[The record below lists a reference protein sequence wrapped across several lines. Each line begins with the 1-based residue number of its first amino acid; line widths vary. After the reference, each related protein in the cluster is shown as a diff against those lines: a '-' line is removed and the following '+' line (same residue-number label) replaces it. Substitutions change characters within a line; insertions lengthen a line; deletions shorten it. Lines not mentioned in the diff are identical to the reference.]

1 MAQPTE
7 NDLKQRDSQSTITN
21 TVITRVNGVPTKETI
36 STRTIDDEMIYKDGA
51 WREQDETTTAT
62 NNI

>member
-21 TVITRVNGVPTKETI
+21 TVITRVNGVAVKETI

-51 WREQDETTTAT
+51 WREQDETTKQE